1 MSEQL
6 THAPPDASKMYG
18 HDFQSANIA
27 FQAENFSNKSPETT
41 GSVAYSA
48 EHAGHVALDGVGVH
62 SPETETNLE
71 VYEGLLSEDER
82 DMFAPA
88 DTPQDS
94 KTADELADEIFGS
107 VDDTKYDYLYDPEFE
122 YASKNTEK
130 AGVNFGDTGKLKV
143 TEKGEQ
149 FSAEILSKI
158 KDSSV
163 LAIIKE
169 RATELK
175 KDISAPTEIMKM
187 IREDK
192 ETRFALAVTLLRKLD
207 GLTESST
214 LAPDRVGRKDEKKS
228 PARFYGNYRK
238 TTMPSRDYVICVG
251 LSFLDGSFEAR
262 KEDFNA
268 LTNGFDPKVGEHR
281 FTAAGLLT
289 NNWERPGEL

>member
-6 THAPPDASKMYG
+6 TQAPPDASKMYG
-18 HDFQSANIA
+18 LDFHTANIA
-27 FQAENFSNKSPETT
+27 FQAENVTNKSPEAT
-41 GSVAYSA
+41 GNFSYTA
-48 EHAGHVALDGVGVH
+48 EHAGHVALDGAGVH

-71 VYEGLLSEDER
+71 VYEALLSEDER

-88 DTPQDS
+88 ESPQDS
-94 KTADELADEIFGS
+94 KTANELADEVIGS
-107 VDDTKYDYLYDPEFE
+107 VNDTKYDNLFDPQFE
-122 YASKNTEK
+122 YASKSTEK

-149 FSAEILSKI
+149 FSTEILSRI

-175 KDISAPTEIMKM
+175 KDISTPTEIMKM

-207 GLTESST
+207 SLTEGST
-214 LAPDRVGRKDEKKS
+214 VLPERVGRKDEKKS
-228 PARFYGNYRK
+228 PARFYGNYKK

-262 KEDFNA
+262 KEDLNA
-268 LTNGFDPKVGEHR
+268 LTNGFDPGVGEHR
-281 FTAAGLLT
+281 FAAAGLLT
-289 NNWERPGEL
+289 NNWERPSGQ